1 LEPGLCSDNMK
12 SPDLASGIKTFHAKT
27 QKEWRKWLGK
37 NHRSEKAVWL
47 IFYKKGSGIPS
58 TNYAEALEEALCFGW
73 IDSKAN
79 KRDDESYYQYFAKRK
94 PGSNWSRVNKEK
106 VAKLIEK
113 GLMTPAG
120 FESVETAKQNGKWSA
135 LDEVEK
141 LIVPSD
147 LKQLFDKNKTA
158 SENWNGFSRSV
169 KRGILE
175 WILNAK
181 RAETRQRRIAETVDL
196 AEKNIKANF

>member
-1 LEPGLCSDNMK
+1 MELKEGVK
-12 SPDLASGIKTFHAKT
+12 IFYAKT
-27 QKEWRKWLGK
+27 QKEWRKWLEK

-47 IFYKKGSGIPS
+47 IFYKKGSGKQS

-79 KRDDESYYQYFAKRK
+79 KRDDESYYQYFAKRR
-94 PGSNWSRVNKEK
+94 PRSNWSKVNKEK

-113 GLMTPAG
+113 ELMTPAG
-120 FESVETAKQNGKWSA
+120 FESIETAKKNGRWSA
-135 LDEVEK
+135 LDDVEE
-141 LIVPSD
+141 LIIPPD
-147 LKQLFDKNKTA
+147 LKMLFDKNKTA
-158 SENWNGFSRSV
+158 FENWEKFSRSV

-175 WILNAK
+175 RILNAK
-181 RAETRQRRIAETVDL
+181 RSETRQKRIAETFEL

>member
-1 LEPGLCSDNMK
+1 MEMK
-12 SPDLASGIKTFHAKT
+12 AGVKTFYAKT
-27 QKEWRKWLGK
+27 QKEWRKWLEK

-47 IFYKKGSGIPS
+47 IFYKKGSGIQS

-79 KRDDESYYQYFAKRK
+79 KRDDESYFQYFAKRK
-94 PGSNWSRVNKEK
+94 PESNWSKVNKEK

-120 FESVETAKQNGKWSA
+120 FESIEIAKKNGTWSA
-135 LDEVEK
+135 LDGVEE
-141 LIVPSD
+141 LTVPHD
-147 LKQLFDKNKTA
+147 LRLLLGKDKTA
-158 SENWNGFSRSV
+158 FDNWEQFSRST

-175 WILNAK
+175 WILNA
-181 RAETRQRRIAETVDL
+181 RRPETRQKRIEEAVEL
-196 AEKNIKANF
+196 A

>member
-1 LEPGLCSDNMK
+1 MEMK
-12 SPDLASGIKTFHAKT
+12 SGVKIFYAKT
-27 QKEWRKWLGK
+27 QKEWRKWLEK

-47 IFYKKGSGIPS
+47 IFYKKGSGKQS

-79 KRDDESYYQYFAKRK
+79 KKDDESYYQYFAKRK
-94 PGSNWSRVNKEK
+94 PESNWSKVNKEK
-106 VAKLIEK
+106 VARLIEK
-113 GLMTPAG
+113 GLMTSAG
-120 FESVETAKQNGKWSA
+120 FVSIEIAKRNGTWTA
-135 LDEVEK
+135 LDEVEE
-141 LIVPSD
+141 LIIPPD
-147 LKQLFDKNKTA
+147 LQLLFDKNIA
-158 SENWNGFSRSV
+158 AFENWKNFSRYI

-181 RAETRQRRIAETVDL
+181 RSETRQKRIAETVEL

>member
-1 LEPGLCSDNMK
+1 MK
-12 SPDLASGIKTFHAKT
+12 SGVKIFYAKT
-27 QKEWRKWLGK
+27 QKEWRKWLEK

-47 IFYKKGSGIPS
+47 IFYKKGSGIQS

-79 KRDDESYYQYFAKRK
+79 KKDDESYYQYFAKRK
-94 PGSNWSRVNKEK
+94 PESNWSKVNKEK
-106 VAKLIEK
+106 VARLIEK
-113 GLMTPAG
+113 GLMTSAG
-120 FESVETAKQNGKWSA
+120 FESIEIAKRNGTWTA
-135 LDEVEK
+135 LDEVEE
-141 LIVPSD
+141 LIIPPD
-147 LKQLFDKNKTA
+147 LQLLFDKNIA
-158 SENWNGFSRSV
+158 AFENWKNFSRYI

-181 RAETRQRRIAETVDL
+181 RSETRQKRIAETVEL

>member
-1 LEPGLCSDNMK
+1 MEMK
-12 SPDLASGIKTFHAKT
+12 AGVKTFHAKT
-27 QKEWRKWLGK
+27 QKEWRKWLEK

-47 IFYKKGSGIPS
+47 IFYKKGSGIQS

-79 KRDDESYYQYFAKRK
+79 KRDDESYYQYFARRK
-94 PGSNWSRVNKEK
+94 TKSKWSKINKEK
-106 VAKLIEK
+106 VSKLIEK

-120 FESVETAKQNGKWSA
+120 FVSIEIAKHNGAWSA
-135 LDEVEK
+135 LDDVEE
-141 LIVPSD
+141 LIIPPD
-147 LKQLFDKNKTA
+147 LKLLFDKNKGA
-158 SENWNGFSRSV
+158 FENWEKFPRSA

-181 RAETRQRRIAETVDL
+181 RPETRKKRITETVEL

>member
-1 LEPGLCSDNMK
+1 MELKAGV
-12 SPDLASGIKTFHAKT
+12 KTFYAKT
-27 QKEWRKWLGK
+27 QKDWRKWLEK

-47 IFYKKGSGIPS
+47 IFYKKGSGIQS

-94 PGSNWSRVNKEK
+94 PESNWSKVNKDK

-135 LDEVEK
+135 LDEVEELIIPSELK
-141 LIVPSD
+141 L
-147 LKQLFDKNKTA
+147 LFDKNKKA
-158 SENWNGFSRSV
+158 IANWDKFSRSV
-169 KRGILE
+169 KRAILL
-175 WILNAK
+175 WISNAK
-181 RAETRQRRIAETVDL
+181 RPETRKKRINETVEL
-196 AEKNIKANF
+196 ASNNIKANQYFRPV

>member
-1 LEPGLCSDNMK
+1 MELKAGV
-12 SPDLASGIKTFHAKT
+12 KTFYAKT
-27 QKEWRKWLGK
+27 QKEWRNWLEK

-47 IFYKKGSGIPS
+47 IFYKKGSGTQS
-58 TNYAEALEEALCFGW
+58 TNYAETLEDALCFGW

-94 PGSNWSRVNKEK
+94 PESNWSKVNKEK

-113 GLMTPAG
+113 GLMAAAG
-120 FESVETAKQNGKWSA
+120 FESIDIAKRNGTWSA
-135 LDEVEK
+135 LDEVEE
-141 LIVPSD
+141 LIIPSD
-147 LKQLFDKNKTA
+147 LQLLFDNNKRA
-158 SENWNGFSRSV
+158 FENWENFPRSV

-181 RAETRQRRIAETVDL
+181 RPETRQKRTAETVEL
-196 AEKNIKANF
+196 AEKNIKVNF

>member
-1 LEPGLCSDNMK
+1 MEMK
-12 SPDLASGIKTFHAKT
+12 SGVKIFYAKT
-27 QKEWRKWLGK
+27 QKEWRKWLEK

-47 IFYKKGSGIPS
+47 IFYKKGSGIQS

-79 KRDDESYYQYFAKRK
+79 KKDDESYYQYFAKRK
-94 PGSNWSRVNKEK
+94 PESNWSKVNKEK
-106 VAKLIEK
+106 VARLIEK
-113 GLMTPAG
+113 GLMTSAG
-120 FESVETAKQNGKWSA
+120 FESIEIAKRNGTWTA
-135 LDEVEK
+135 LDEVEE
-141 LIVPSD
+141 LIIPPD
-147 LKQLFDKNKTA
+147 LQLLFDKNIA
-158 SENWNGFSRSV
+158 AFENWKNFSRYI

-181 RAETRQRRIAETVDL
+181 RSETRQKRIVETVEL